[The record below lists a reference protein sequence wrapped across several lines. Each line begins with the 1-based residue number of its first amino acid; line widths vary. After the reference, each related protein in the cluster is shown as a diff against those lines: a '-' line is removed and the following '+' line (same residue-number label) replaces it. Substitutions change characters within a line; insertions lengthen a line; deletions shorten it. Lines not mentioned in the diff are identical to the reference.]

1 MNRTYTFSV
10 TVSQPVSNAWFL
22 DGEDQHHNAQSW
34 THTWEHTGVH
44 NVTYIGTNENG
55 TVSLTWT
62 VNVTLNV
69 TPPPSLPSPSETLV
83 YISPSSKVVKRGESF
98 NISIYVEPGE
108 EIAGMQANLIFD
120 PSFVHVNSV
129 AEGDLLRNSGLP
141 TFFISGKINNTAGF
155 VKDIACTILGKGNV
169 SSPGTFAII
178 NMTAGNLS
186 GTSPLKIEGVK
197 ITNSYAQLLPHNISN
212 GTLIVNDPP
221 VLTPIGDKTV
231 YEGSLLEFTV
241 SAYDPDNDTLSF
253 TASNLP
259 RGASFDPETR
269 KFSWTPDY
277 EQAGSYKVHFEVTDG
292 YYNDSEDITITVID
306 VNRPPKIT
314 YFVPENGSVF
324 NESDVITIKVIAS
337 DPDNDNIYY
346 EIKIDNVTVS
356 TNSSYTWETNYSS
369 AGEYK
374 ITACVSDGY
383 AEVSETH
390 TIIINNVVP
399 RWDVN
404 EDCVVDI
411 RDLTIIGQHFGE
423 EFISPPYPRYDVNAD
438 GVVDVSDTTIVGQHF
453 GEMTCI

>member
-1 MNRTYTFSV
+1 
-10 TVSQPVSNAWFL
+10 
-22 DGEDQHHNAQSW
+22 
-34 THTWEHTGVH
+34 
-44 NVTYIGTNENG
+44 
-55 TVSLTWT
+55 
-62 VNVTLNV
+62 
-69 TPPPSLPSPSETLV
+69 
-83 YISPSSKVVKRGESF
+83 
-98 NISIYVEPGE
+98 
-108 EIAGMQANLIFD
+108 
-120 PSFVHVNSV
+120 
-129 AEGDLLRNSGLP
+129 
-141 TFFISGKINNTAGF
+141 
-155 VKDIACTILGKGNV
+155 V

-253 TASNLP
+253 TAGNLP

-277 EQAGSYKVHFEVTDG
+277 EQAGSYKVHFEVSDG
-292 YYNDSEDITITVID
+292 YYNDSEDITITVIN

>member
-1 MNRTYTFSV
+1 
-10 TVSQPVSNAWFL
+10 
-22 DGEDQHHNAQSW
+22 
-34 THTWEHTGVH
+34 
-44 NVTYIGTNENG
+44 
-55 TVSLTWT
+55 
-62 VNVTLNV
+62 
-69 TPPPSLPSPSETLV
+69 
-83 YISPSSKVVKRGESF
+83 
-98 NISIYVEPGE
+98 
-108 EIAGMQANLIFD
+108 
-120 PSFVHVNSV
+120 
-129 AEGDLLRNSGLP
+129 
-141 TFFISGKINNTAGF
+141 
-155 VKDIACTILGKGNV
+155 
-169 SSPGTFAII
+169 
-178 NMTAGNLS
+178 
-186 GTSPLKIEGVK
+186 
-197 ITNSYAQLLPHNISN
+197 
-212 GTLIVNDPP
+212 
-221 VLTPIGDKTV
+221 KTV

-253 TASNLP
+253 AASNLP
-259 RGASFDPETR
+259 RGASFDPVTR
-269 KFSWTPDY
+269 KFIWTPDY
-277 EQAGSYKVHFEVTDG
+277 EQAGSYKVHFEVSDG
-292 YYNDSEDITITVID
+292 YYNDSEDITITVIN

-369 AGEYK
+369 AGEHK

-411 RDLTIIGQHFGE
+411 SDLTIVGQHFGE

-438 GVVDVSDTTIVGQHF
+438 GVVDVSDVTIVGQHF